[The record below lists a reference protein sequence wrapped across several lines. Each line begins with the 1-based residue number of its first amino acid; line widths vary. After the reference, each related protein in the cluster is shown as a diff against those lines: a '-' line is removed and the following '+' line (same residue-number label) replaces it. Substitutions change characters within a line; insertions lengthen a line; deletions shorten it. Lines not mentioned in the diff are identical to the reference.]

1 MDWVYN
7 LRGKKVKK
15 RKKERE
21 EKKGRVPDIRES
33 DLNLMMA
40 FEQCCEEVSST
51 QLPKL
56 ILGGV
61 AQSWQSSFV

>member
-21 EKKGRVPDIRES
+21 RKKREE
-33 DLNLMMA
+33 
-40 FEQCCEEVSST
+40 F
-51 QLPKL
+51 L
-56 ILGGV
+56 I
-61 AQSWQSSFV
+61 